1 MILFCLPFQ
10 GIRDRLYQ
18 DPMEVQT
25 PGQAFTAF
33 LGALGFTR
41 PVEQLE
47 LRSVP
52 LPSLLFWLRR
62 PKGINL
68 VEATMPAGEAGSTSA
83 CQSMAIAVSEEMLY
97 KDKCPLVGVGLVYT
111 PPYVPRV
118 QFSVAYMNLGAWCD
132 ATEESEDRLVG
143 TRLMFIHASEASEF
157 LPVAEEHPV
166 LLDVCDTEVLGN
178 IETCVPPLS
187 LRGFKLHTVWILPP
201 EGDRVRNIVSPRF
214 EGGLASNLILYD
226 EETVPPELGPQPPM
240 RISLCASSQD
250 HWTIALDTV
259 FPSTLEEH
267 RRIREQAASQ
277 PTEAGALP
285 SSSSSTGDG
294 GTEAAPTKERTLQM
308 ANSILDQVHALRLR
322 SMRDLGRIRDL
333 DRTLARTLMAEFSR
347 VQLIVQE
354 DMRQGLRAL
363 RNDLLASSTAFLA
376 DVRRIVDIPMT
387 DPRSTLFEAS
397 LERFQWLAALKFD
410 LPLAEMDAAAADVT
424 TFLNA
429 RLQELS
435 SETKLPDRIEETANL
450 MDLHNTRVRELARN
464 PDLNLSEVYS
474 RVNVGLLAWQP
485 IEANLFPGILEGLAG
500 SLGLSPA
507 GTINPPRSGQEGVM
521 RRWATALRQV
531 AYDSPDTGRGPASSA
546 TPMGLHL
553 DYSEEFRSR
562 RTGDIPPALTSS
574 LSSSFPFLEKPRPEE
589 PPSPPEPQQP
599 EETDSPRSPPPEEES
614 KANVKPHRQKMLVR
628 FPFRKREVTAP
639 PRTPDKESTGR
650 FSVSSDKEDESVVTV
665 SNDGSDTEG
674 ASASTGRRVLT
685 SSRKRKHEGSA
696 ANEPPAK
703 SPADGEETP
712 PPQEQN
718 RSMETPEAILL
729 RARNELYAKDHRRAK
744 AVRARLLGLD
754 PAVAPTEAQI
764 NASPRFALRS
774 AAAERDAPDII
785 TDYWMPYLEE
795 NCRLADCPPE
805 EFHATGDWVPLYTPK
820 KLEEHLPAAL
830 SAFGSAEPPRL
841 TAVVP
846 PNVPLGMDKEF
857 MLTSFHRRECLRRV
871 SLTIGGKRRQVA
883 FCPYCGVTNDN
894 AETGL
899 NHVRKHL
906 DIMLVCGGCHTK
918 SVCLGQ
924 ALQKHMKDNCPAVV
938 AILGK
943 TRGGKK

>member
-1 MILFCLPFQ
+1 MILFWLPFQ

-83 CQSMAIAVSEEMLY
+83 CRSMAIAVSEEMLY

-111 PPYVPRV
+111 LPYVPRV
-118 QFSVAYMNLGAWCD
+118 QFSVAYMNLGAWRD

-376 DVRRIVDIPMT
+376 DVRRIVDIPM
-387 DPRSTLFEAS
+387 
-397 LERFQWLAALKFD
+397 AALGQPYSKPPREVPVAGRTEIRLATGRDGCGSRGRND
-410 LPLAEMDAAAADVT
+410 L
-424 TFLNA
+424 LNA

-507 GTINPPRSGQEGVM
+507 GMINPPRSGQEGVM

-531 AYDSPDTGRGPASSA
+531 AYDSPDTVRDQPQAQLPWDSTSTTARSSGRV
-546 TPMGLHL
+546 
-553 DYSEEFRSR
+553 EQE
-562 RTGDIPPALTSS
+562 TSH
-574 LSSSFPFLEKPRPEE
+574 
-589 PPSPPEPQQP
+589 Q
-599 EETDSPRSPPPEEES
+599 
-614 KANVKPHRQKMLVR
+614 H
-628 FPFRKREVTAP
+628 
-639 PRTPDKESTGR
+639 
-650 FSVSSDKEDESVVTV
+650 
-665 SNDGSDTEG
+665 
-674 ASASTGRRVLT
+674 
-685 SSRKRKHEGSA
+685 
-696 ANEPPAK
+696 
-703 SPADGEETP
+703 
-712 PPQEQN
+712 
-718 RSMETPEAILL
+718 
-729 RARNELYAKDHRRAK
+729 
-744 AVRARLLGLD
+744 
-754 PAVAPTEAQI
+754 
-764 NASPRFALRS
+764 
-774 AAAERDAPDII
+774 
-785 TDYWMPYLEE
+785 
-795 NCRLADCPPE
+795 
-805 EFHATGDWVPLYTPK
+805 
-820 KLEEHLPAAL
+820 
-830 SAFGSAEPPRL
+830 
-841 TAVVP
+841 
-846 PNVPLGMDKEF
+846 
-857 MLTSFHRRECLRRV
+857 
-871 SLTIGGKRRQVA
+871 
-883 FCPYCGVTNDN
+883 
-894 AETGL
+894 
-899 NHVRKHL
+899 
-906 DIMLVCGGCHTK
+906 
-918 SVCLGQ
+918 
-924 ALQKHMKDNCPAVV
+924 
-938 AILGK
+938 
-943 TRGGKK
+943 